1 MLRNTAIA
9 LAAGSLLATVATLI
23 SALSS
28 SSACVP
34 GAFPA
39 TYPIA
44 RADLLAQQ
52 KCRAGIDSGAAHRRA
67 AVQKTSNDLAGFA
80 DVVDAVKP
88 AVIGVRAGATQQPRG
103 SRKRNLPDSPFEPP
117 PPAQRGPR
125 GVPAIP
131 GLPQELPQ
139 TTQGSGFFIT
149 ANGYAV
155 TNRNVVENDKT
166 VEIKTDDQKTY
177 PAKVIGTDSVSGL
190 ALLKVEGRN
199 DFPHVKLA
207 DNPPRVGDWILAV
220 GNPFGLGGTV
230 TRGIVSA
237 RERNLGTSAN
247 DDLIQID
254 APINQGDSGGPT
266 FDLDG
271 NVIGVNMTIVSPTG
285 GSVGIAFATPA
296 DTVRMVVDQLREK
309 GTVTRA
315 WLGIQIQPV
324 TAEIADNLGFKGTKG
339 AVVAQPQPNSPAAKA
354 GLKSG
359 DIITSLNGDAVENP
373 RTLSK
378 KIAVAAPGAPVK
390 LVVFRQGNEETMQV
404 TLGELPSEDPAAG
417 K

>member
-1 MLRNTAIA
+1 
-9 LAAGSLLATVATLI
+9 
-23 SALSS
+23 
-28 SSACVP
+28 
-34 GAFPA
+34 
-39 TYPIA
+39 
-44 RADLLAQQ
+44 
-52 KCRAGIDSGAAHRRA
+52 
-67 AVQKTSNDLAGFA
+67 
-80 DVVDAVKP
+80 
-88 AVIGVRAGATQQPRG
+88 
-103 SRKRNLPDSPFEPP
+103 
-117 PPAQRGPR
+117 
-125 GVPAIP
+125 
-131 GLPQELPQ
+131 
-139 TTQGSGFFIT
+139 
-149 ANGYAV
+149 
-155 TNRNVVENDKT
+155 VVENDKIA
-166 VEIKTDDQKTY
+166 EIKTDDQKTY
-177 PAKVIGTDSVSGL
+177 SAKVIGTDSVSDL

-199 DFPHVKLA
+199 DFPHVRLA
-207 DNPPRVGDWILAV
+207 DKPPRVGDWILAV
-220 GNPFGLGGTV
+220 GNPFGLGGTA

-237 RERNLGTSAN
+237 RERNLGTSAY

-271 NVIGVNMTIVSPTG
+271 NVIGVNTTIVSPTG
-285 GSVGIAFATPA
+285 GSVGIAFAIPA

-354 GLKSG
+354 GIKSG
-359 DIITSLNGDAVENP
+359 DIITSLNGDVVENP

-378 KIAVAAPGAPVK
+378 KIAAATPGAPVK
-390 LVVFRQGNEETMQV
+390 LVVFRQGNEETVQV

>member
-9 LAAGSLLATVATLI
+9 LAAGSLFATAATPT
-23 SALSS
+23 SPLSS
-28 SSACVP
+28 SPACVL

-39 TYPIA
+39 TCPIA
-44 RADLLAQQ
+44 AADLLTQQ
-52 KCRAGIDSGAAHRRA
+52 KFSDRIGSPAAYGR
-67 AVQKTSNDLAGFA
+67 AVQVSSNDPASFA
-80 DVVDAVKP
+80 DVVEAVKS
-88 AVIGVRAGATQQPRG
+88 AVIGVRAGATQEPRA
-103 SRKRNLPDSPFEPP
+103 SRKRNLPDSPFEPRP
-117 PPAQRGPR
+117 RAQREPR
-125 GVPAIP
+125 GVPPIP
-131 GLPQELPQ
+131 GLPQDSPQ
-139 TTQGSGFFIT
+139 ITQGSGFFIT
-149 ANGYAV
+149 ADGYAV
-155 TNRNVVENDKT
+155 TNRHVVENDKT

-177 PAKVIGTDSVSGL
+177 SATVIGTDSVSDL

-207 DNPPRVGDWILAV
+207 DNPPRVGDWILAI
-220 GNPFGLGGTV
+220 GNSFGLGGTV

-237 RERNLGTSAN
+237 RERNLGISAY

-254 APINQGDSGGPT
+254 ASINQGASGGPT

-271 NVIGVNMTIVSPTG
+271 KVIGVNTSIVSPTG
-285 GSVGIAFATPA
+285 GSIGIAFAIPA

-309 GTVTRA
+309 GDVTRG

-339 AVVAQPQPNSPAAKA
+339 ALIAQPQPNGPAAKA
-354 GLKSG
+354 GIKSG

-378 KIAVAAPGAPVK
+378 KIAAAAPGVPIK
-390 LVVFRQGNEETMQV
+390 LVVFRPGNEETVQV
-404 TLGELPSEDPAAG
+404 TLGELPSKDPAVG
-417 K
+417 VK

>member
-1 MLRNTAIA
+1 
-9 LAAGSLLATVATLI
+9 
-23 SALSS
+23 LS
-28 SSACVP
+28 
-34 GAFPA
+34 
-39 TYPIA
+39 
-44 RADLLAQQ
+44 Q
-52 KCRAGIDSGAAHRRA
+52 
-67 AVQKTSNDLAGFA
+67 
-80 DVVDAVKP
+80 
-88 AVIGVRAGATQQPRG
+88 
-103 SRKRNLPDSPFEPP
+103 DSP
-117 PPAQRGPR
+117 Q
-125 GVPAIP
+125 I
-131 GLPQELPQ
+131 
-139 TTQGSGFFIT
+139 TQGSGFFIT
-149 ANGYAV
+149 ADGYAV
-155 TNRNVVENDKT
+155 TNRHVVENDKT

-177 PAKVIGTDSVSGL
+177 AAKVIGTDSVSGL

-199 DFPHVKLA
+199 DFPHVTLGNK
-207 DNPPRVGDWILAV
+207 PPRVGDWILAV

-237 RERNLGTSAN
+237 RERNLGTSAY
-247 DDLIQID
+247 DDLIQIN

-271 NVIGVNMTIVSPTG
+271 NVIGVNTTIVSPTG
-285 GSVGIAFATPA
+285 GSVGIAFAIPA

-354 GLKSG
+354 GIKSG

-378 KIAVAAPGAPVK
+378 KIAAAAPGAPVK
-390 LVVFRQGNEETMQV
+390 LVVFRQGNEETVQV
-404 TLGELPSEDPAAG
+404 TLEVLPSKDPAAG
-417 K
+417 VK